1 MTTEIR
7 LANKE
12 DMPNINAIYN
22 REIRE
27 GTATW
32 HLAEWD
38 EPERLEWFAEHT
50 AENGEPI
57 LVYSEQG
64 VIAGFAYLTKYRGAR
79 GGYRYTRESTVYVDE
94 KFQGQGIGT
103 CLLDAL
109 IQAARDYG
117 LHVLVAWIDS
127 ENVASINLHKK
138 MGFSTVGIEP
148 ETGHKFGSWRSNQE
162 MAFVLEQEGD
172 DE

>member
-32 HLAEWD
+32 HLTEWD
-38 EPERLEWFAEHT
+38 ESERLEWLAEHT

-79 GGYRYTRESTVYVDE
+79 GG
-94 KFQGQGIGT
+94 
-103 CLLDAL
+103 
-109 IQAARDYG
+109 
-117 LHVLVAWIDS
+117 
-127 ENVASINLHKK
+127 
-138 MGFSTVGIEP
+138 
-148 ETGHKFGSWRSNQE
+148 
-162 MAFVLEQEGD
+162 
-172 DE
+172 

>member
-1 MTTEIR
+1 M
-7 LANKE
+7 
-12 DMPNINAIYN
+12 
-22 REIRE
+22 
-27 GTATW
+27 
-32 HLAEWD
+32 
-38 EPERLEWFAEHT
+38 
-50 AENGEPI
+50 
-57 LVYSEQG
+57 
-64 VIAGFAYLTKYRGAR
+64 
-79 GGYRYTRESTVYVDE
+79 DE

>member
-7 LANKE
+7 LASKE

-32 HLAEWD
+32 HLTEW
-38 EPERLEWFAEHT
+38 EESERLEWFAEHT

-57 LVYSEQG
+57 LVCSEQG
-64 VIAGFAYLTKYRGAR
+64 VITGFAYLTKYRGAR

-94 KFQGQGIGT
+94 RFQGQGIGT
-103 CLLDAL
+103 RLLEAL
-109 IQAARDYG
+109 IRAAGDYG

-138 MGFSTVGIEP
+138 IGFSTVGIEP

-162 MAFVLEQEGD
+162 MAFVIEQEGD